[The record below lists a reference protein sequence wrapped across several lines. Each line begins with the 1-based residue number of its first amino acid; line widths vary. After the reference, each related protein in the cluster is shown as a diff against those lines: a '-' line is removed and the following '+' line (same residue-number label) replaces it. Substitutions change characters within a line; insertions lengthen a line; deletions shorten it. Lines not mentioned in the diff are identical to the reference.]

1 MLIDLFGVPGT
12 IILVMLI
19 IIGVTIFFVH
29 RAKTTPSKV
38 QKNITKEEQ
47 ADNGFI
53 AELQG
58 VHWYGLPAN
67 EGAKLLIDLYNDKL
81 VFRTRNSN
89 ILTIE
94 KQSII
99 AITSRSEKEII
110 SSITKGTTKGGLGA
124 AAVGGVLLGPA
135 GMLTGAMV
143 GKKKHQSETRTK
155 TKKHLYFVL
164 KNNTQY
170 GEIALM
176 VKSKGKL
183 RRFVDMC
190 NSALLR

>member
-1 MLIDLFGVPGT
+1 MNELFGGIGS
-12 IILVMLI
+12 IIVIVMTAI
-19 IIGVTIFFVH
+19 VIACVVFVIYKKSAGGSVK
-29 RAKTTPSKV
+29 AKKS
-38 QKNITKEEQ
+38 QNEDGI
-47 ADNGFI
+47 I
-53 AELQG
+53 AELAG

-67 EGAKLLIDLYNDKL
+67 EGAKIFIDLCDDRIT
-81 VFRTRNSN
+81 FRAKKGD
-89 ILTIE
+89 IL
-94 KQSII
+94 SITKEQVI
-99 AITSRSEKEII
+99 ATTSRTEKEII

-124 AAVGGVLLGPA
+124 AAVGGALLGPV

-143 GKKKHQSETRTK
+143 GKKKQQSETKTK
-155 TKKHLYFVL
+155 TKKNLYFVL

>member
-1 MLIDLFGVPGT
+1 MIDLFGVPGT

-19 IIGVTIFFVH
+19 VAGAIFFFIH
-29 RAKTTPSKV
+29 RAKTTPNRVK
-38 QKNITKEEQ
+38 KNTKKESQ
-47 ADNGFI
+47 SDNGFI
-53 AELQG
+53 AELMG

-67 EGAKLLIDLYNDKL
+67 EGAKVFIDLCEDKIT
-81 VFRTRNSN
+81 FRAKNGD
-89 ILTIE
+89 ILSVAKE
-94 KQSII
+94 QVI
-99 AITSRSEKEII
+99 AITSRTEQEII

-124 AAVGGVLLGPA
+124 AAVGGALLGPV

-143 GKKKHQSETRTK
+143 GKKKQQSETKTK

-183 RRFVDMC
+183 RKFVDMC

>member
-1 MLIDLFGVPGT
+1 MNELFGGIGS
-12 IILVMLI
+12 IIVIVMAAI
-19 IIGVTIFFVH
+19 VIACVIFAVYKKSTGGSVK
-29 RAKTTPSKV
+29 AKKA
-38 QKNITKEEQ
+38 QIE
-47 ADNGFI
+47 DGII
-53 AELQG
+53 AELAG

-67 EGAKLLIDLYNDKL
+67 EGAKVFIDLCEDRIT
-81 VFRTRNSN
+81 FRAKGRD
-89 ILTIE
+89 IL
-94 KQSII
+94 SIAKEQVI
-99 AITSRSEKEII
+99 AITSRTEKEII

-124 AAVGGVLLGPA
+124 AAVGGALLGPV

-143 GKKKHQSETRTK
+143 GKKRQQSETKTK
-155 TKKHLYFVL
+155 TKKNLYFVL

>member
-1 MLIDLFGVPGT
+1 MTDLFGSVGT
-12 IILVMLI
+12 VIVGVLAIAVIAFLI
-19 IIGVTIFFVH
+19 YRKATGTAKAKEVATENGVV
-29 RAKTTPSKV
+29 
-38 QKNITKEEQ
+38 
-47 ADNGFI
+47 
-53 AELQG
+53 AELAG

-67 EGAKLLIDLYNDKL
+67 EGAKVFIDLCDDRIT
-81 VFRTRNSN
+81 FRAKKGD
-89 ILTIE
+89 ILSIPKE
-94 KQSII
+94 QII
-99 AITSRSEKEII
+99 AITSRTEKEII

-124 AAVGGVLLGPA
+124 AAVGGAMLGPV

-143 GKKKHQSETRTK
+143 GKKKQQSETKTK
-155 TKKHLYFVL
+155 TKKNLYFVL

-190 NSALLR
+190 NSTLLR

>member
-1 MLIDLFGVPGT
+1 MTPTQAVVNLRTLVSTMESMLT
-12 IILVMLI
+12 
-19 IIGVTIFFVH
+19 
-29 RAKTTPSKV
+29 
-38 QKNITKEEQ
+38 
-47 ADNGFI
+47 
-53 AELQG
+53 
-58 VHWYGLPAN
+58 
-67 EGAKLLIDLYNDKL
+67 
-81 VFRTRNSN
+81 
-89 ILTIE
+89 
-94 KQSII
+94 
-99 AITSRSEKEII
+99 EKEII

-124 AAVGGVLLGPA
+124 AAVGGALLGPV

-143 GKKKHQSETRTK
+143 GKKKQQSETKTK
-155 TKKHLYFVL
+155 TKKNLYFVL